1 MRTLTLRELNR
12 ATLARQLLLRRARLS
27 VPRAVEQIAGIQ
39 AQDIPAAPLG
49 LATRLERS
57 DLDRA
62 LARGRV
68 VKATLMR
75 GTLHI
80 VTAEDR
86 ELFLAALAPQLRK
99 LGQRFGVLGSI
110 DDLLARAHAYAAEPR
125 TVSELRELL
134 GSEEAWMRVRV
145 EGHFVYA
152 PPFGAARSVR
162 SALVE
167 LAPEEAGV
175 SHLLTR
181 YLRAFGPA
189 TAADAAAWSGLTVS
203 AVRAGL
209 ARLRLRRFRDE
220 QGRELVDLP
229 RAPLPPAETPA
240 PPRLLPIWDNVLVA
254 FDDRAR
260 VLPDAHRDAIG
271 KASILVDGV
280 VAGVWSASALEP
292 FERLPRR
299 TLDELERE
307 RGRLL
312 G

>member
-99 LGQRFGVLGSI
+99 LGQRFGVPGSI
-110 DDLLARAHAYAAEPR
+110 D
-125 TVSELRELL
+125 ELRELL